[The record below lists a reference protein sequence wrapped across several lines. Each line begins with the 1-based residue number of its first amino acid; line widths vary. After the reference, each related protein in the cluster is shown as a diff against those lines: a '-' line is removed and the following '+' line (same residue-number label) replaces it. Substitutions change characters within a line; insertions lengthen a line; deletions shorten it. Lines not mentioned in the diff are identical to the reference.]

1 MPSKPPVVL
10 VVKGN
15 SLHDEQN
22 QQLRLGLMWGSPQ
35 KGVGP
40 TQRMDNEEVP
50 LEDMYTI
57 QVKYLSLIHDVGDTL
72 KYVLSGEEAVVIPL
86 EMIVA
91 PPGLDAKG
99 SMIMKAATAAIAV
112 LNVIPAITRY
122 SFLPCTPRVKENDR
136 WVYVISRTDLARV
149 EAIADDFT

>member
-10 VVKGN
+10 VVTGN

-99 SMIMKAATAAIAV
+99 SMIMKAANAAIAV

>member
-22 QQLRLGLMWGSPQ
+22 QQLRLGLMLGSPQ
-35 KGVGP
+35 KGVE
-40 TQRMDNEEVP
+40 DHLNEEVP

-86 EMIVA
+86 KMIVA

-99 SMIMKAATAAIAV
+99 IVIMKAATAAIAV

-136 WVYVISRTDLARV
+136 WVYVIARTDLARV
-149 EAIADDFT
+149 EAIADDFA